1 MIKKLLKIENVG
13 RFDSYRPHGNV
24 ELTSFTFIFADNG
37 RGKTTVCDILRSL
50 QSGEGAYIL
59 GRKRLGTTGHPE
71 VDILLTGATAKFR
84 NGKWDVA
91 YPNIAIFDSTFIH
104 QNVFAGDYVDHDQ
117 KRNLYRVIVGEQ
129 GVILAKAV
137 DESDGKIREATRDLA
152 AKKQLLEVL
161 LPPGIKLDDF
171 IVLPPQLDIEKK
183 IQDKEKELAEATAT
197 FNRSAEIKAKGLLK
211 PVALPVFPAGFK
223 ELLAQT
229 LETISK
235 DAEAKIRQHITNHTS
250 GATGEWLSK
259 GLGYLKDDT
268 CPLCGQDTNGLELI
282 TTYRSVFDATYQ
294 EFKNKLTAFKN
305 ALSTQFSTTTLVP
318 VQKVQGDNAVL
329 VEFWKQ
335 FLPITLPGG
344 SLYDD
349 GTMAANNVKTIAD
362 EILGKKVAAPLDVI
376 ACPPEFDTA
385 LATYSALST
394 TLTDY
399 NGEVEKTNQRITQ
412 IKAQAQT
419 VDPAKLKKE
428 LDGLKAVQR
437 RLDAGTVKAVKDY
450 LDATSLKSRLE
461 EAKTKAKEQ
470 LDQYSDTVLKDC
482 ETRINQLLG
491 MFGAGFRIGSTKRS
505 YVGARVSS
513 TYQIVINGQP
523 VELGDSATPI
533 QVASFRNTL
542 SAGDKSTL
550 ALAFFIVQ
558 CERDPKI
565 GQKTLAFDDPF
576 NSQDRSRR
584 SCTQEFLCKLAKSAK
599 QVIVFSHDPY
609 FLRNVWDEAPKDARR
624 ALQLSRMGSGTGT
637 LLLEWDIENET
648 RGEYAQ
654 THRVLWRYF
663 YEGIGDP
670 RKVAQSIRPLLEK
683 YLRMK
688 LPNAFGDKEWLGD
701 SIQKIRD
708 ASSTSPLDA
717 GKIILSELGAIN
729 GYSKK
734 YHHAQN
740 ANADTEQVDDGEL
753 QAFVKRTLDLVGGF

>member
-13 RFDSYRPHGNV
+13 RFDSYKPYGNV
-24 ELTSFTFIFADNG
+24 ELMPFCFIFADNG

-50 QSGEGAYIL
+50 QSGEGGYVL
-59 GRKRLGTTGHPE
+59 GRRRLGAVGKTE

-84 NGKWDVA
+84 DGKWDIT
-91 YPNIAIFDSTFIH
+91 YPDIAIFDSTFIH

-129 GVILAKAV
+129 GILLAKAV
-137 DESDGKIREATRDLA
+137 DDLDAKIKDATRELGV
-152 AKKQLLEVL
+152 KKQVLDLL
-161 LPPGIKLDDF
+161 LPPGTKLNDF
-171 IVLPPQLDIEKK
+171 IELAPQADLEKK
-183 IQDKEKELAEATAT
+183 IQDKEKELTEATAT
-197 FNRSAEIKAKGLLK
+197 FNRAAEIKAKALLK
-211 PVALPVFPAGFK
+211 PVALPVFPPGFK

-235 DAEAKIRQHITNHTS
+235 DAESKIREHITNHTS

-259 GLGYLKDDT
+259 GVGYLKDNT
-268 CPLCGQDTNGLELI
+268 CPLCGQDINGLELVAA
-282 TTYRSVFDATYQ
+282 YRSVFDTTYQ
-294 EFKNKLTAFKN
+294 KFKGELAAFNDALPAEFSAA
-305 ALSTQFSTTTLVP
+305 ALAP
-318 VQKVQGDNAVL
+318 VQKLLGNNAVL

-335 FLPITLPGG
+335 FAPLTLPGG
-344 SLYDD
+344 SLFDD
-349 GTMAANNVKTIAD
+349 VAVAVNNVRTIVD
-362 EILGKKVAAPLDVI
+362 ELLRKKIAAPLDVI
-376 ACPPEFDTA
+376 ACPLEFDTA
-385 LATYSALST
+385 FATYNALST
-394 TLTDY
+394 TVTAY
-399 NGEVEKTNQRITQ
+399 NSEVEKINQRIAQLKT
-412 IKAQAQT
+412 QAQT

-428 LDGLKAVQR
+428 FDGLKTVQKR
-437 RLDAGTVKAVKDY
+437 HDAGTVKAVNDY
-450 LDATSLKSRLE
+450 VGVNSTKSGLE
-461 EAKTKAKEQ
+461 KEKAKAKEQ
-470 LDQYSDTVLKDC
+470 LDQYSDTVLKVC

-513 TYQIVINGQP
+513 TYQIVINGHP

-558 CERDPKI
+558 AERDPKI
-565 GQKTLAFDDPF
+565 AQKTLVFDDPF

-584 SCTQEFLCKLAKSAK
+584 ACTQEFLCKLAKTAK

-609 FLRNVWDEAPKDARR
+609 FLRNVWDEAPKDSRR

-637 LLLEWDIENET
+637 LMLEWDIENET
-648 RGEYAQ
+648 RGEYAK
-654 THRVLWRYF
+654 THRVLWKYL

-670 RKVAQSIRPLLEK
+670 RSVAQSVRPLLEK
-683 YLRMK
+683 YLRLK
-688 LPNAFGDKEWLGD
+688 IPNAFGDKEWLGD
-701 SIQKIRD
+701 FIQKIRD
-708 ASSTSPLDA
+708 ADPANPLDA
-717 GKIILSELGAIN
+717 GKVILPELEAIN

-740 ANADTEQVDDGEL
+740 ANADTEQIDDGEL